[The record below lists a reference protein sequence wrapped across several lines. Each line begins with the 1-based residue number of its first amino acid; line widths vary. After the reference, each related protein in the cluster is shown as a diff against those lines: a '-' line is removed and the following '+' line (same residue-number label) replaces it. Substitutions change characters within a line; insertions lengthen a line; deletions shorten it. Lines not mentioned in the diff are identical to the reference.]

1 MNADFTTLYK
11 KYKQN
16 IFSYLCYLSGDRS
29 LAEEICQDV
38 FLKVYLNIAK
48 FEERSSFKTWIYKIA
63 RNAYIDCIKS
73 KNKINLYE
81 HASLSENFTDK
92 KMGPE
97 EYALNEEVKVLIQKI
112 LNALPDKYR
121 TLIILRDIQQLSYQ
135 DISDITNTNLNT
147 VKVSIYRARKE
158 FRRIYQRWE
167 DE

>member
-38 FLKVYLNIAK
+38 FLKVYLNITK
-48 FEERSSFKTWIYKIA
+48 FEGRSSFKTWIYKIA
-63 RNAYIDCIKS
+63 RNAYIDSIKS
-73 KNKINLYE
+73 KNKIKLHE
-81 HASLSENFTDK
+81 HATLSENFTDT

-97 EYALNEEVKVLIQKI
+97 EYTLNKETKILIQET
-112 LNALPDKYR
+112 LNTLPDKYR

-135 DISDITNTNLNT
+135 EISDITNTNLNT
-147 VKVSIYRARKE
+147 IKVSIYRARRE

-167 DE
+167 DK